1 MNEKEFAELS
11 AGHALAA
18 LSPEDERAYHE
29 ALAAHPEW
37 QDQVDLDA
45 QVAGFLAEGAGE
57 EAPPVEIRARLLAQI
72 SGMPQLGAPAVAAER
87 AGDAEPAV
95 AEPAVAE
102 PAAAAEPAAEEEP
115 REHVVAGPS
124 TEAIQTVERRTW
136 TRGLFA
142 LVASAA
148 LLVGVG
154 WGVGS
159 LVERARTPIEVQ
171 ALEQIE
177 SAPDAQTV
185 TGQFADGGEA
195 VLHWSDEL
203 DKVVLTTDDAP
214 EIPADRSFELW
225 FVRGDQPISAGVFDP
240 SDEVTALLSGE
251 FEPGDVVAV
260 TVEQKGGSP
269 DGSPTTDPI
278 ITIPTA

>member
-1 MNEKEFAELS
+1 MNEKDFAELS
-11 AGHALAA
+11 AGHALDA
-18 LSPEDERAYHE
+18 LSPEDERAYQD
-29 ALAAHPEW
+29 ALTGHPEW
-37 QDQVDLDA
+37 QEQADADA
-45 QVAGFLAEGAGE
+45 QIAGFLAEGAGE
-57 EAPPVEIRARLLAQI
+57 EAPPSEIRARLLAQI
-72 SGMPQLGAPAVAAER
+72 AGMPQGGTRYRDAAPDDTR
-87 AGDAEPAV
+87 EPV
-95 AEPAVAE
+95 L
-102 PAAAAEPAAEEEP
+102 
-115 REHVVAGPS
+115 AGPA
-124 TEAIQTVERRTW
+124 TEAVQTVQRRTW

-159 LVERARTPIEVQ
+159 LVERARTPLEVQ

-177 SAPDAQTV
+177 AAPDAQTV
-185 TGQFADGGEA
+185 TGQFTDGGEA

-214 EIPADRSFELW
+214 EIASDRSFELW
-225 FVRGDQPISAGVFDP
+225 FVRDDQPISAGVVDP
-240 SDEVTALLSGE
+240 SDEITALLDGD
-251 FEPGDVVAV
+251 FQPGDVIAV

-269 DGSPTTDPI
+269 DGSPTTNPI

>member
-1 MNEKEFAELS
+1 MNEKDFAELS
-11 AGHALAA
+11 AGHALDA
-18 LSPEDERAYHE
+18 LSPEDERAYQD

-37 QDQVDLDA
+37 QDQVDADA

-57 EAPPVEIRARLLAQI
+57 EAPPADLRARLLEQI
-72 SGMPQLGAPAVAAER
+72 SGMPQAPARAA
-87 AGDAEPAV
+87 AV
-95 AEPAVAE
+95 PVV
-102 PAAAAEPAAEEEP
+102 AAEPAAESAPADEP
-115 REHVVAGPS
+115 VVAGPP
-124 TEAIQTVERRTW
+124 TEAIQAVQRRNW

-148 LLVGVG
+148 LLVGIG

-159 LVERARTPIEVQ
+159 LVEQARTPLEVQ

-177 SAPDAQTV
+177 AAPDAQTV
-185 TGQFADGGEA
+185 TGQFTDGGEA

-214 EIPADRSFELW
+214 EIPSDRSFELW
-225 FVRGDQPISAGVFDP
+225 FIRGDQPISAGVFDP

-251 FEPGDVVAV
+251 FQPGDIVAV

>member
-1 MNEKEFAELS
+1 MNEKDFAELS

-18 LSPEDERAYHE
+18 LSPEDERAYQD

-37 QDQVDLDA
+37 QDQVDADA

-57 EAPPVEIRARLLAQI
+57 EAPPADLRARLLEQI
-72 SGMPQLGAPAVAAER
+72 SGMPQASARAVAAEPV
-87 AGDAEPAV
+87 AAEPAV
-95 AEPAVAE
+95 ES
-102 PAAAAEPAAEEEP
+102 AAAPADDP
-115 REHVVAGPS
+115 VVAGPP
-124 TEAIQTVERRTW
+124 TEAIQAVQRRNW

-148 LLVGVG
+148 LLVGIG

-159 LVERARTPIEVQ
+159 LVEQARTPLEVQ

-177 SAPDAQTV
+177 AAPDAQTV
-185 TGQFADGGEA
+185 TGQFTDGGEA

-203 DKVVLTTDDAP
+203 DKAVLTTDDAP
-214 EIPADRSFELW
+214 EIASDRSFELW
-225 FVRGDQPISAGVFDP
+225 FIRGDQPISAGVFDP

-251 FEPGDVVAV
+251 FQPGDVVAV

>member
-1 MNEKEFAELS
+1 MNEKDFAELS

-18 LSPEDERAYHE
+18 LSPEDERAYQE

-37 QDQVDLDA
+37 QNQVDADA

-57 EAPPVEIRARLLAQI
+57 EAPPADIRARLLAQI
-72 SGMPQLGAPAVAAER
+72 SGMPQAAAPAAGAAPADVSPAEDEVA
-87 AGDAEPAV
+87 PAASV
-95 AEPAVAE
+95 AEPERE
-102 PAAAAEPAAEEEP
+102 P
-115 REHVVAGPS
+115 VLAGPP
-124 TEAIQTVERRTW
+124 TEAIQAVQRRSW

-148 LLVGVG
+148 LLVGIG

-159 LVERARTPIEVQ
+159 LVERARTPLEVQ

-177 SAPDAQTV
+177 AAPDAQTV
-185 TGQFADGGEA
+185 TGQFTDGGEA

-214 EIPADRSFELW
+214 EIPSDRSFELW
-225 FVRGDQPISAGVFDP
+225 FIRGDQPISAGVFDP
-240 SDEVTALLSGE
+240 SDDVTALLSGE
-251 FEPGDVVAV
+251 FEPGDIVAV

>member
-1 MNEKEFAELS
+1 MNEKDFAELS

-18 LSPEDERAYHE
+18 LSPEDERAYQD

-37 QDQVDLDA
+37 QHHVDADA
-45 QVAGFLAEGAGE
+45 HVAGFLAEGAGE
-57 EAPPVEIRARLLAQI
+57 EAPPAEIRARLLAQI
-72 SGMPQLGAPAVAAER
+72 SGMPQAAAPAVA
-87 AGDAEPAV
+87 DEPVGV
-95 AEPAVAE
+95 AAE
-102 PAAAAEPAAEEEP
+102 PAAAAERVSEDEP
-115 REHVVAGPS
+115 REPVHAGPS

-159 LVERARTPIEVQ
+159 LVERARTPLEVQ

-185 TGQFADGGEA
+185 TGQFSDGGEA

-225 FVRGDQPISAGVFDP
+225 FVRGDEPISAGVFDP
-240 SDEVTALLSGE
+240 SDEVTALLSGD
-251 FEPGDVVAV
+251 FEPGDVIAV